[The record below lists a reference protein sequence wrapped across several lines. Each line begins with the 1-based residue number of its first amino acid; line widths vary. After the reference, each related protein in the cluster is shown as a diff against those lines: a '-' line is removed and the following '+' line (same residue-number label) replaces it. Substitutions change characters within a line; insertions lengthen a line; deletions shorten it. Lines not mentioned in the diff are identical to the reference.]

1 MDPHLA
7 SKSARFAGRLFSQEG
22 RLHLVLDVDP
32 EEDIA
37 RVGCRVD
44 GEHQVFSMPI
54 SEVSRLLSVN
64 PDLQLDG
71 IQSQQ
76 TDHRVVGSSDG
87 WYFETREGTH
97 GPFHSK
103 TAARK
108 ALEQHVVAVQDESA

>member
-1 MDPHLA
+1 MDQHLA
-7 SKSARFAGRLFSQEG
+7 SKSARFAGRLFSMDG

-32 EEDIA
+32 EQDAA

-44 GEHQVFSMPI
+44 GEHRVINMPI
-54 SEVSRLLSVN
+54 SEVSRLLPAN

-71 IQSQQ
+71 VQSQEAGN
-76 TDHRVVGSSDG
+76 RVVGSSDG
-87 WYFETREGTH
+87 WYFETREGTI

-108 ALEQHVVAVQDESA
+108 ALEEHMIAAQGQSA